1 MGGACACIASRTITH
16 DMNGLCRSRHSARLS
31 DAGPHLLL
39 AHRAELEMAD
49 DSVLVDKES
58 AGKAEHPVAERRL
71 SVGVKDR
78 LKAVEAERVEEGAR
92 LVAWLHEIDFEH
104 DDVGL
109 ARGDALQRRQLLAAG
124 RAPRG
129 P

>member
-1 MGGACACIASRTITH
+1 MSVSSSQVMGAACAWIRPRTIKH
-16 DMNGLCRSRHSARLS
+16 DMDRLCRSRHSARLAN
-31 DAGPHLLL
+31 AGPHLLL

-58 AGKAEHPVAERRL
+58 AGKAEHAVAERRL

-92 LVAWLHEIDFEH
+92 FVAWLQEIDFEH

-109 ARGDALQRRQLLAAG
+109 ARGDALQR
-124 RAPRG
+124 
-129 P
+129 